1 MNSGCLEEC
10 VLVMLQ
16 RKGQQSGVN
25 VDEMP
30 DLWAPGLR
38 PFEWERIL
46 SDWIKAQTGRHLR
59 RWGQPPRGHEV
70 IAVGW
75 SPRDPERVRHAVIML
90 YPRPHVAIR
99 VPNPREPNRT
109 VPVLLYDPH
118 HSGDGVLKPNA
129 FYWW

>member
-1 MNSGCLEEC
+1 MTGGCLEEC

-16 RKGQQSGVN
+16 RKGQQSGLN
-25 VDEMP
+25 VSEMP

-46 SDWIKAQTGRHLR
+46 ADWIKAQTGRVLR

-75 SPRDPERVRHAVIML
+75 SPRDPERVRHAVIMK
-90 YPRPHVAIR
+90 YHRPHEAIR
-99 VPNPREPNRT
+99 ANTRAPAPTIV
-109 VPVLLYDPH
+109 YDPH
-118 HSGDGVLKPNA
+118 SSGDGVVKPNA